1 MENFEQSYAAYNKA
15 VTNEDN
21 QPVFRANAYQY
32 STDTSNITSRNG
44 MTNYY
49 GNQRGGN
56 GYKTNYSSYDME
68 NIIASCMDAYERESI
83 IRNFIDLM
91 SDFASQGVRIVC
103 ADKRQERF
111 GQEWFQY
118 IHGVER
124 SERFLHYLYR
134 CGTTVVKWTDG
145 KVPLKVQKKWKSAV
159 SAEGQ
164 NGENGPTQE
173 VIKIE
178 EFEKSKAVMPLR
190 WTFHD
195 PRQVVM
201 VGGMLSTFVGKPIF
215 GLRITTQLRMELN
228 QLTRLSP
235 DKNEYVDYQ
244 KMIPDYVWKAVND
257 NATFYPL
264 DQSKVGA
271 YYYKKDDWELWGK
284 PLIRPILKDLDI
296 LNKLKDCDS
305 AALDGAMSAVR
316 LWKLG
321 SIKDGIVPNKAAL
334 DKVRNMIANNVAGGI
349 TDLVWGDDLTFQE
362 SATNLHLW
370 LGSEKYIATLSS
382 IYAGLGVPPGL
393 TGSSGSSSFT
403 NNNVSLKTLIERL
416 KYGRSILVQFLDE
429 QLALVQ
435 KAMGFTKKFE
445 VMFDQMVLSDEAAEK
460 ALLLQ
465 LWDRDI
471 ITSEAVRFAFDMDHN
486 EIEEAKLNREH
497 RRRGK
502 SLPPKASQF
511 HNPEKEHDLMKLAV
525 QKGSVTPSQ
534 VGLNLP
540 DKKPGEKTFFE
551 GSTPKDAK
559 KQPVGSPLTG
569 RPKNSKDTVQRKQ
582 RRVLPRGSSAQY
594 KDLFR
599 FAESAQASVDE
610 LINPAYIAMAGKKNI
625 RSLSNEE
632 TADLD
637 ALKLRIFSNIQPYSE
652 VDEKTVCSMASNNIP
667 LDEEFYQTY
676 SQSVYS
682 ITEKYGR
689 ALTINEKRNIM
700 CETFAEL
707 FSE

>member
-1 MENFEQSYAAYNKA
+1 MEEFEKAYADYNKA
-15 VTNEDN
+15 VTDGDN
-21 QPVFRANAYQY
+21 QPIGYTNAFQY
-32 STDTSNITSRNG
+32 STDTSGLTARTSHHAD
-44 MTNYY
+44 Y
-49 GNQRGGN
+49 GRGRSSQS
-56 GYKTNYSSYDME
+56 TYSAYDME
-68 NIIASCMDAYERESI
+68 NIIYSCMDAYERESI

-91 SDFASQGVRIVC
+91 SDFGSQGVRIVC
-103 ADKRQERF
+103 ADRRQEKF
-111 GQEWFQY
+111 GQEWFDY
-118 IHGVER
+118 IHGPER

-145 KVPLKVQKKWKSAV
+145 KVPLKVQKKWKST
-159 SAEGQ
+159 SAEV
-164 NGENGPTQE
+164 GENGPINE
-173 VIKIE
+173 VVKIE
-178 EFEKSKAVMPLR
+178 EYEKAKAVMPLR

-228 QLTRLSP
+228 QLCRLSP
-235 DKNEYVDYQ
+235 DNKDYQ
-244 KMIPDYVWKAVND
+244 TFKELIPDYIWKAVQENS
-257 NATFYPL
+257 TFYPL

-296 LNKLKDCDS
+296 LNQLKDCDS
-305 AALDGAMSAVR
+305 AALRSAISSVR
-316 LWKLG
+316 LWQVG

-334 DKVRNMIANNVAGGI
+334 DKVRSMVANAVAGGA
-349 TDLVWGDDLTFQE
+349 TDLVWGDDLKFLE
-362 SATNLHLW
+362 SSTNLHLW
-370 LGSEKYIATLSS
+370 LGSEKYVATLSS

-416 KYGRSILVQFLDE
+416 KYGRAILTQFLNE

-486 EIEEAKLNREH
+486 EIEEAKLNREN

-502 SLPPKASQF
+502 SLPAKASPY

-525 QKGSVTPSQ
+525 QKGSVAPSQ

-540 DKKPGEKTFFE
+540 DKKPGEQTFFE
-551 GSTPKDAK
+551 GSTPKDTLK
-559 KQPVGSPLTG
+559 KPVGSPLTG
-569 RPKNSKDTVQRKQ
+569 RPKNSKDTTKRKQ
-582 RRVLPRGSSAQY
+582 RRVLPRGSSAEY
-594 KDLFR
+594 KDLFQ
-599 FAESAQASVDE
+599 FAESAQSRIEE
-610 LINPAYIAMAGKKNI
+610 LINPAFIAMAGKKNI
-625 RSLSNEE
+625 RSLSNDE
-632 TADLD
+632 TSTLE
-637 ALKLRIFSNIQPYSE
+637 ALKLRIFSNIQPYSFIDDNQIAE
-652 VDEKTVCSMASNNIP
+652 MAKANIP

-676 SQSVYS
+676 SQTVYS

-689 ALTINEKRNIM
+689 ELSINEKRNLI
-700 CETFAEL
+700 CETYAEL